1 MKVTRLKAI
10 QMFQAL
16 GQLERGVDGQPYNL
30 DFSQFELAYV
40 MMARFKETIEAWQK
54 AREQR
59 MKVIAGGTPINKTAA
74 GPVIADD
81 KKMALFNEQEQA
93 AMEEVVRIPRFPKK
107 RLELA
112 TDKNKY
118 PPGLLINLQ
127 GLFVDNIADKFEVED
142 EEDKPPAVV
151 EPARNDRPYV
161 RAAE

>member
-10 QMFQAL
+10 QMFNAL
-16 GQLERGVDGQPYNL
+16 GQLERGIDGQPYNL

-59 MKVIAGGTPINKTAA
+59 MKVVAASADIKKVAGVT
-74 GPVIADD
+74 VIDD
-81 KKMALFNEQEQA
+81 EKKMALFNEQEQT
-93 AMEEVVRIPRFPKK
+93 AMEEVVRIARFPKQ

-118 PPGLLINLQ
+118 PPGLLISLQ
-127 GLFVDNIADKFEVED
+127 GLFVDNVADKFEIED
-142 EEDKPPAVV
+142 DEVAEVLDP
-151 EPARNDRPYV
+151 RPHMQ
-161 RAAE
+161 AAE